1 MTHPLKHLEAALPHL
16 KDTPAEIPA
25 TCAVTLLMSGN
36 AALIAVTNIE
46 LGLIAKSMG
55 VAVETEYA
63 EHCATHTL
71 TVEEDGVGVVFQ
83 NVQGR

>member
-1 MTHPLKHLEAALPHL
+1 
-16 KDTPAEIPA
+16 
-25 TCAVTLLMSGN
+25 
-36 AALIAVTNIE
+36 
-46 LGLIAKSMG
+46 MG